1 MVKVH
6 GLVVRRVNINGN
18 DNGVEITRVGSSR
31 EFHGADEALEKE
43 AGIILFPGAQE
54 REEMPTV
61 AYSEPEPPT
70 PPTQPFSI
78 RRR

>member
-31 EFHGADEALEKE
+31 EFHGVDEALGKE
-43 AGIILFPGAQE
+43 VGVIVFPRAQE
-54 REEMPTV
+54 RDEMPTV
-61 AYSEPEPPT
+61 AYSEPEPPK
-70 PPTQPFSI
+70 PPTQPFVL

>member
-31 EFHGADEALEKE
+31 EFQGVDEALEKTE
-43 AGIILFPGAQE
+43 TVVLFPGAQE
-54 REEMPTV
+54 PEEMPTV

-70 PPTQPFSI
+70 QPFSI

>member
-31 EFHGADEALEKE
+31 EFHGVDEALEKTE
-43 AGIILFPGAQE
+43 AVILFPRAEE
-54 REEMPTV
+54 REKMPTV
-61 AYSEPEPPT
+61 AYSEPEPPK
-70 PPTQPFSI
+70 PPTQPIVI